1 MANQPMK
8 LKLYAWQDE
17 CLESWL
23 SNGRTGIVNVITGA
37 GKTVLAVAAIERVL
51 AETESLQVKIV
62 VPKTFLVKQ
71 WVNALREFLH
81 IPRDEIG
88 IISGSHKNLPGKRYM
103 LYVINSARH
112 SLARH
117 VLNDLLSSKP
127 VFLIAD
133 ECHHYGTAENSKIF
147 DFYPWRIIGCP
158 SADRHIRDLTAASN
172 TPVYTLGLS
181 ATPYCE
187 KFKEILV
194 PCLGQEIYHFSF
206 FHALNAGIISRF
218 VVFHI
223 SLRFAVDERDV
234 YDELT
239 GKIGIAL
246 NALRKRNPAIGA
258 RDSSSFF
265 MKLRSLIYTGTTDS
279 ITSDLA
285 KAILLLMYQRK
296 NVVYHASSRVRC
308 VLELVRLI
316 RNDAKIIIFGE
327 RIETAEEIYRELKS
341 VYPNEIGIYHSGIHK
356 SVGELALRKFET
368 GEIRIL
374 VSCKT
379 LDEGLSVDNANVGI
393 IVSSTNSSRQRTQRL
408 GRILRK
414 KENKLACFYYLYI
427 EETTEESDILR
438 DHLGGL
444 RNEISV
450 MDLSYDD
457 KTNKFSNNHY
467 DRLAESVASRVLEN
481 GLSEAEKKEFERN
494 LSKGIL
500 TRDWWLTEAECRDN
514 ITGAKNK
521 SERNYY
527 AVMLYMIRE
536 RQNR

>member
-1 MANQPMK
+1 MANQPME
-8 LKLYAWQDE
+8 LKLHAWQDE

-23 SNGRTGIVNVITGA
+23 SNGRTGILNVVTGA
-37 GKTVLAVAAIERVL
+37 GKTALAVAAIERLL

-62 VPKTFLVKQ
+62 VPKTFLVSQ
-71 WVNALREFLH
+71 WINALREFLQIQRH
-81 IPRDEIG
+81 EIG
-88 IISGSHKNLPGKRYM
+88 VISGSHKKLHDRKYM

-117 VLNDLLSSKP
+117 ILNDLLSSKP

-147 DFYPWRIIGCP
+147 DFYPWRFNGCP
-158 SADRHIRDLTAASN
+158 SANRHIRDLTAAST

-187 KFKEILV
+187 NFKETLV
-194 PCLGQEIYHFSF
+194 PCLGPEIYHFSF
-206 FHALNAGIISRF
+206 FHAISAGIINRF
-218 VVFHI
+218 AVFHI
-223 SLRFAVDERDV
+223 SLRFTAGEQDV

-246 NALRKRNPAIGA
+246 NTLSKRNPGMGA
-258 RDSSSFF
+258 RDSSPFF
-265 MKLRSLIYTGTTDS
+265 MKLRRLVYTGTADPIS
-279 ITSDLA
+279 SDLA

-316 RNDAKIIIFGE
+316 RSDAKIIIFGE
-327 RIETAEEIYRELKS
+327 RIETADEIYRELNG
-341 VYPNEIGIYHSGIHK
+341 VYPNETGIYHSGIHK
-356 SVGELALRKFET
+356 SVGESALRKFKN

-414 KENKLACFYYLYI
+414 KENKPACFYYLYI
-427 EETTEESDILR
+427 EGTTEESDILR

-444 RNEISV
+444 ENEVPV
-450 MDLSYDD
+450 MDLSYDC
-457 KTNKFSNNHY
+457 KANEFLNHHY
-467 DRLAESVASRVLEN
+467 DRLAESVVSRVLEN
-481 GLSEAEKKEFERN
+481 GLSEAEQAELKRN

-500 TRDWWLTEAECRDN
+500 TCDWLLTEDECRDN

-527 AVMLYMIRE
+527 AAMLYMIRQG
-536 RQNR
+536 QNR